1 MLLIFQYYI
10 QTEYSYLQISKSLRS
25 MSKFSCCTIFSVTF
39 SYFITFI
46 LILIDLS
53 ALYQNEVSVF
63 IDSSFSNK
71 VTKFSE
77 EFRYLIIFV
86 FTFFF
91 SFEHFEILTVSIM
104 MKVMASAISGLSC
117 NKAFISLVI
126 TFFFSFYLL
135 TCLV

>member
-104 MKVMASAISGLSC
+104 MKVMASAISILNG
-117 NKAFISLVI
+117 NKSFVSLVI
-126 TFFFSFYLL
+126 TCFPSLFLH
-135 TCLV
+135 